1 MIEDKRQVLSSAAPS
16 LAEGA
21 GGSFTYS
28 QFNPLPLFIQTGDNQ
43 GYDHQYILAEFFF
56 LIHDMIFDKPGFFLL
71 KLRRRPVIVF
81 SSHSVH
87 HGNQNGEKTKDS
99 RSI

>member
-1 MIEDKRQVLSSAAPS
+1 MDQSGGGGGD
-16 LAEGA
+16 GA
-21 GGSFTYS
+21 GGSGGSERCFFHGMIMTAW
-28 QFNPLPLFIQTGDNQ
+28 N
-43 GYDHQYILAEFFF
+43 GYDHRYISAEFFF

-71 KLRRRPVIVF
+71 KLRRSPVIVF